1 MYNHILEYPFP
12 IPTTDCYSV
21 TKYIFENAN
30 EFNGDSNRIIMGG
43 DSAGGN
49 IVAVLTQKFL
59 KEKRKLPKI
68 QILMY

>member
-1 MYNHILEYPFP
+1 
-12 IPTTDCYSV
+12 V